1 MCGIVGI
8 FGSNVPSDELRKIIV
23 AMAKKIRHRGP
34 DWSGVKIVR
43 NGAIAHE
50 RLAIVDPESGE
61 QPLCHV
67 LSSSSEEL
75 TLAVNGEIYNH
86 LELRANLTTTDYM
99 FRTKSDCECILPLY
113 LEHGSEGISTVLNK
127 LKGMFG
133 FILHDGRDNSFV
145 VARDYMGIIP
155 LYIGWGADGSVIVAS
170 ELKAL
175 ADKCVRFQAF
185 PPGTFYSSKEHK
197 FVQWY
202 KPTWHDEECI
212 PTSNQHLAL
221 SDLRQAFTD
230 SVRRRM
236 MSDVPWG
243 VLLSGGLDSSLV
255 ASVACRL
262 LKENESLSAPGT
274 GSVGNFGNRLHSFCI
289 GLVGSPDL
297 AAAKIVADYLGT
309 IHHSYTFTVQ
319 EGLDAVSDVI
329 YALETFDTTTIRAA
343 TPMYLMS
350 RKIKALGVKMVLSGE
365 GADEIFGGYLYFHK
379 APSAKDLHQE
389 TIRKLKGLHLFD
401 CLRANKST
409 SAWGVEARVPFL
421 DRDFLDVAM
430 EMDPH
435 QKMCV
440 DPSTGAKR
448 MEKWT
453 LRKAFDT
460 PDDPYLP
467 NEVLWR
473 QKEQF
478 SDGVGYTWI
487 DRLREMAEKEVTDRM
502 FQQAS
507 FLFPDN
513 TPPTKENY
521 LYRSIFCKHFP
532 QHAASLTVPGGPSVA
547 CSTATAVQWS
557 KEFEQLVAQ
566 SSGDCSG
573 RAVNVHNEAYDDA
586 VAVATG
592 AQTKSRLAAAA
603 VAAEEEEEE
612 EEEDEAAKRKA
623 VGGGDARDQ
632 SREAKRLKA

>member
-8 FGSNVPSDELRKIIV
+8 FGSEKPSDELRKQIIE
-23 AMAKKIRHRGP
+23 MGKKIRHRGP
-34 DWSGVKIVR
+34 DWSGVKMIHQ
-43 NGAIAHE
+43 GAIAHE

-61 QPLCHV
+61 QPLCH
-67 LSSSSEEL
+67 LISASDSSSSSEL

-86 LELRANLTTTDYM
+86 LELREHLTVDYT
-99 FRTKSDCECILPLY
+99 FKTKSDCECILPLY
-113 LEHGSEGISTVLNK
+113 LEHGTTGIKSALNQ
-127 LKGMFG
+127 LKGIFG
-133 FILHDGRDNSFV
+133 FVLHDGRDNSFLAV
-145 VARDYMGIIP
+145 RDYMGIIP
-155 LYIGWGADGSVIVAS
+155 LYIGWGSDGSVHIAS
-170 ELKAL
+170 ELKAINEH
-175 ADKCVRFQAF
+175 CVQFQCF
-185 PPGTFYSSKEHK
+185 PPGHMYSSKDNK

-202 KPTWHDEECI
+202 NPIWHDEDLI
-212 PTSNQHLAL
+212 PTSDAHLSL
-221 SDLRQAFTD
+221 TDLRQAFTD
-230 SVRRRM
+230 SVERRM

-262 LKENESLSAPGT
+262 LKEGKVSAPG
-274 GSVGNFGNRLHSFCI
+274 GGVGNFGGNLHSFCI
-289 GLVGSPDL
+289 GLENSPDL
-297 AAAKIVADYLGT
+297 AAAKKVASFLGT
-309 IHHSYTFTVQ
+309 IHHTYTFTVQ

-329 YALETFDTTTIRAA
+329 YALETYDTTTIRAA

-379 APSAKDLHQE
+379 APSPKDFHQE
-389 TIRKLKGLHLFD
+389 TVRKLKGLHLFD

-421 DRDFLDVAM
+421 DRDFLDTAM
-430 EMDPH
+430 TMDPI

-440 DPSTGAKR
+440 DPISNKPR
-448 MEKWT
+448 MEKYT

-460 PDDPYLP
+460 PEDPYLP

-487 DRLREMAEKEVTDRM
+487 DSLREMAEKEVTDRM
-502 FQQAS
+502 FQQAKH
-507 FLFPDN
+507 LFPRN

-521 LYRSIFCKHFP
+521 LYRSIFVKHFP
-532 QHAASLTVPGGPSVA
+532 QHSASLTVPGGPSIA

-566 SSGDCSG
+566 SAGDCSG
-573 RAVNVHNEAYDDA
+573 RAVNVHDQAYDDA

-592 AQTKSRLAAAA
+592 STAKANIQSSSSS
-603 VAAEEEEEE
+603 
-612 EEEDEAAKRKA
+612 DGSKRKA
-623 VGGGDARDQ
+623 MESGDNGNGKK
-632 SREAKRLKA
+632 AKA